1 MKRIIFLG
9 LCMAVMT
16 SCNLNKKVENKD
28 SKSDSVSNKNSKVVQ
43 DITDNAEFVTP
54 DLMLFDVK
62 GHVKE
67 VKYHYEKP
75 YVITFDKNGMVTSC
89 NYNNDYKDFKF
100 ENGKA
105 VGKYFSSE
113 RNAKGQLTRYA
124 YEPNMD
130 TDQYLWLD
138 VNKITY
144 NANGQVL
151 NILNNGWESANET
164 KYKYNSKGLCIK
176 QVGEWLLSSEVGKFT
191 RTYTYTKFDKQG
203 NWIERKCKQHGEQWE
218 EGEENN
224 KTITNEEEVEKRTIT
239 YYSL

>member
-16 SCNLNKKVENKD
+16 SCNLNKKVEND
-28 SKSDSVSNKNSKVVQ
+28 GSKSDSISNKNDKMAKSA
-43 DITDNAEFVTP
+43 TDNTEFVTP

-62 GHVKE
+62 GHVKT
-67 VKYHYEKP
+67 VKYDGEETYT
-75 YVITFDKNGMVTSC
+75 VTFDENGMLASC
-89 NYNNDYKDFKF
+89 PCNDEDKDFKF

-124 YEPNMD
+124 YEPKLGD
-130 TDQYLWLD
+130 GHWFLD
-138 VNKITY
+138 VKEITY
-144 NANGQVL
+144 NANGQVIKL
-151 NILNNGWESANET
+151 LSNGWETGSEIE
-164 KYKYNSKGLCIK
+164 YKYNSEGLCIK
-176 QVGEWLLSSEVGKFT
+176 QVEDWLMSADIGKFT
-191 RTYTYTKFDKQG
+191 RTYTYSKFDKQG
-203 NWIERKCKQHGEQWE
+203 NWIERKCKQHSEQWE